1 MDSGEAEQARQQAAV
16 VTEAPAPQLP
26 PPKPAVLDEDA
37 EANRIA
43 GELLILQRMGAI
55 TDSSD
60 IFFYANLIRTFKAT
74 VEDY

>member
-1 MDSGEAEQARQQAAV
+1 
-16 VTEAPAPQLP
+16 LP